1 MCLLISIPVIAV
13 TASGIVFM
21 MFRISVVILEGP
33 TLPGIEQIGIMSS
46 DELLMTKLPRK
57 TLSFL

>member
-21 MFRISVVILEGP
+21 IFRISVVILEGP
-33 TLPGIEQIGIMSS
+33 TLPGIEQIGIMSP
-46 DELLMTKLPRK
+46 DELLMTKLSRK
-57 TLSFL
+57 TLSYL